1 MTASDAWAANRGIA
15 LTDDNFVALLAKHR
29 LTSHAEVWLAIFR
42 YMESFYNP
50 TQRHSTLGNKS
61 PINFERA
68 AVAQLSVYPT
78 QCISQ

>member
-1 MTASDAWAANRGIA
+1 LTASAWAANRGIA
-15 LTDDNFVALLAKHR
+15 LTDDNSVALLAKHR
-29 LTSHAEVWLAIFR
+29 LTSHIQVRLAIFR
-42 YMESFYNP
+42 SMESFYNP
-50 TQRHSTLGNKS
+50 TQGHSTLGNKS